1 MMLTRLLLCC
11 LLLCG
16 LLAGRAAEVGLA
28 RDSRALLPVIVSA
41 EASPAVRAVAA
52 ELAGYLSRITGAEF
66 AVREGDG
73 TRGIVLGTPAQFPD
87 PTLAKALEIRDTY
100 DGREAYIIRTE
111 PGRVRLIGAT
121 ELGASHAAFRL
132 LEEIGCRWFF
142 PAKAWEV
149 VPSVPDLRVSL
160 NVDDRP
166 AFVARR
172 IWYGYGYFA
181 DKEKRPQLDTE
192 AWQRHN
198 RLAGSHTIQNAHA
211 WQAIIADNKALIA
224 EHPEYLAL
232 VNGKRQGVQLC
243 VSNPAV
249 RKLMIDW
256 ALAQCRKYP
265 ERDMVSMET
274 SDNTEHCECPDCLKL
289 GSVPDR
295 VFGLAN
301 EAARAV
307 AKAFPGK
314 MVGMLAY
321 SDHSMPPTFPLE
333 PNVYVM
339 LTAGFNR
346 GDYTFDELLAQWA
359 KQAKRLGIYLYL
371 SYWTGDHDMP
381 PGMNGAN
388 LPYLRTK
395 IPAVAKA
402 GATSMDCQ
410 AGNNW
415 GPYGRGYYIANRLM
429 WNPNADVDALLQ
441 DFYDKAFG
449 PAAPA
454 MRRYYERLD
463 PGNHPLKSA
472 HLLGL
477 ALRDMEEACRLAKDR
492 PDVLARL
499 DQLKQYLH
507 YVRLRWDFDHESDV
521 EKKLALGVAGMAQ
534 AYRTRFTYLNHWNAV
549 RAWGRE
555 MAREHNK
562 PEWLDAKT
570 PKPWE
575 VETPVTPEE
584 TERIFREDLAYFQP
598 QEMLQAAFSERLVP
612 AGLPA
617 EHPAGLSLQLLGGG
631 GACFAL
637 YSRQGEPLECTITAG
652 THGQRRN
659 RPDAAWTLADGAG
672 KEIAAG
678 RLPLDGTARP
688 LKIAVPA
695 AGAYWLT
702 VNDYASGWQIDVAPG
717 RSAVYVPRAGLTP
730 LQSGV
735 GRLFFY
741 VPKGARQFQYYW
753 SGQAHDIRSPD
764 GKVVKEVTERDTYV
778 TCDVPAGM
786 DGQAWS
792 FTRFRLGTIFFQ
804 NIPNCLAA
812 SPDALLVP
820 AEVAGKER

>member
-1 MMLTRLLLCC
+1 MRNACIILLLSCI
-11 LLLCG
+11 
-16 LLAGRAAEVGLA
+16 LLAGVTAARAAEAVPLA
-28 RDSRALLPVIVSA
+28 RDGRALLPGVVAA
-41 EASPAVRAVAA
+41 EASPGVRAVAV
-52 ELAGYLSRITGAEF
+52 ELAGYLTRITGAEF

-73 TRGIVLGTPAQFPD
+73 KSGIVLGTQAQFPD
-87 PTLAKALEIRDTY
+87 PALNRALEIRDTY
-100 DGREAYIIRTE
+100 DGREAYVIRTE

-121 ELGASHAAFRL
+121 EQGASHAAFRL

-142 PAKAWEV
+142 PAPEWEV
-149 VPSVPDLRVSL
+149 IPSVPDLRVSL

-181 DKEKRPQLDTE
+181 DREKRPQRDTE
-192 AWQRHN
+192 AWQRRN
-198 RLAGSHTIQNAHA
+198 RLAGSHSIQNAHA
-211 WQAIIADNKALIA
+211 WQAIIAENKALIA

-232 VNGKRQGVQLC
+232 VKGKRQGMQLC

-249 RKLMIDW
+249 RKLMIEW
-256 ALAQCRKYP
+256 ALRQCRKYP
-265 ERDMVSMET
+265 ERDMVSLEL
-274 SDNTEHCECPDCLKL
+274 SDNTEHCECAECAKL
-289 GSVPDR
+289 GSVSDR

-321 SDHSMPPTFPLE
+321 SDHSMPPDFALE

-346 GDYTFDELLAQWA
+346 GEYTFDELLERWA
-359 KQAKRLGIYLYL
+359 KKAKRLGIYLYL
-371 SYWTGDHDMP
+371 SYWSGDHDIP

-388 LPYLRTK
+388 LAYLREKT
-395 IPAVAKA
+395 PAVARA

-415 GPYGRGYYIANRLM
+415 GLYGRGYYIANKLM
-429 WNPNADVDALLQ
+429 WNPRADVDALLR
-441 DFYDKAFG
+441 DFYEKAFG

-463 PGNHPLKSA
+463 PGNHPLMSA

-477 ALRDMEEACRLAKDR
+477 ALRDVEEACRLAKDR

-507 YVRLRWDFDHESDV
+507 YVRLRWDYDHEREI
-521 EKKLALGVAGMAQ
+521 EKKLALGVAGMTQ
-534 AYRTRFTYLNHWNAV
+534 AYRTRYTYMNHWNAV

-555 MAREHNK
+555 MAREYNK

-584 TERIFREDLAYFQP
+584 TERVFREDLAYFQP
-598 QEMLQAAFSERLVP
+598 QEMLQATFSERLVP

-617 EHPAGLSLQLLGGG
+617 EKPAGLSLKLLGGG
-631 GACFAL
+631 GACFVL
-637 YSRQGEPLECTITAG
+637 YSQGEPLECTITAD

-659 RPDAAWTLADGAG
+659 RPDAVYTLTDGAG
-672 KEIAAG
+672 NVIRTG
-678 RLPLDGTARP
+678 RLPLDGEPCP
-688 LKIAVPA
+688 LKLAVPA
-695 AGAYWLT
+695 AGAYRLT
-702 VNDYASGWQIDVAPG
+702 VNDYASG
-717 RSAVYVPRAGLTP
+717 
-730 LQSGV
+730 
-735 GRLFFY
+735 
-741 VPKGARQFQYYW
+741 
-753 SGQAHDIRSPD
+753 
-764 GKVVKEVTERDTYV
+764 
-778 TCDVPAGM
+778 
-786 DGQAWS
+786 
-792 FTRFRLGTIFFQ
+792 
-804 NIPNCLAA
+804 
-812 SPDALLVP
+812 
-820 AEVAGKER
+820 